1 MAIPYFLTRTG
12 LMGLKLLALRRRV
25 WFKALS
31 KVERSLV
38 DLTLR
43 VVSRVRSIQL
53 AKALLNIADKLQN
66 WISSRKTFKEI
77 ALEAGLRMAK
87 RMVKVAVKLNVEKAY
102 EWLNDQAYVFYLGVS
117 YLNTSKVYRA

>member
-1 MAIPYFLTRTG
+1 MAIPHFLTRKG
-12 LMGLKLLALRRRV
+12 LMELKLLALRRRV

-31 KVERSLV
+31 RVERSIV

-43 VVSRVRSIQL
+43 VVEKVRSIQL
-53 AKALLNIADKLQN
+53 AKALSSIAEKLQE
-66 WISSRKTFKEI
+66 WLSSMKTFKEI

-87 RMVKVAVKLNVEKAY
+87 RMVEVAIKLKVENAY
-102 EWLNDQAYVFYLGVS
+102 EWLKDKAYIFYLGVS

>member
-1 MAIPYFLTRTG
+1 ME
-12 LMGLKLLALRRRV
+12 LKLLALRRRV

-31 KVERSLV
+31 KVERLIV
-38 DLTLR
+38 DLTVR

-53 AKALLNIADKLQN
+53 AKALSSIANKLQE
-66 WISSRKTFKEI
+66 WLSSRKTFKEM
-77 ALEAGLRMAK
+77 ALEAGLKVAK
-87 RMVKVAVKLNVEKAY
+87 RIVKVAVKLNVEKAY

>member
-1 MAIPYFLTRTG
+1 
-12 LMGLKLLALRRRV
+12 MGLKLLALRRRV

-31 KVERSLV
+31 RVERLIV
-38 DLTLR
+38 ELTVR
-43 VVSRVRSIQL
+43 VVRRVRSIQL

-66 WISSRKTFKEI
+66 WINSMKTFKEI